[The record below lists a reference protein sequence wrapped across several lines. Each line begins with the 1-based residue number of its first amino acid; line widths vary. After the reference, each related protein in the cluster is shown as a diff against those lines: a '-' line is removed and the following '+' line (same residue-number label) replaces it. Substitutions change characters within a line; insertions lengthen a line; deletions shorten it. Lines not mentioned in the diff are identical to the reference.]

1 MEILILSI
9 LFLLNGFF
17 ALSEIA
23 LVSGKKARLEQLKN
37 KGSKGARIAL
47 NLQDESEDF
56 LSAIN
61 YASHRIRVD

>member
-37 KGSKGARIAL
+37 KGNKGARIAL
-47 NLQDESEDF
+47 
-56 LSAIN
+56 
-61 YASHRIRVD
+61 